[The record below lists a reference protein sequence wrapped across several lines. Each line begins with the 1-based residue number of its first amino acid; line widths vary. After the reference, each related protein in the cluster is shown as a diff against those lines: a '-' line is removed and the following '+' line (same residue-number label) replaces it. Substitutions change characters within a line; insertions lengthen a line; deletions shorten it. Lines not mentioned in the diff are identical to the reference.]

1 MRHISFE
8 CYIIGTE
15 IVNNIDVYD
24 HILEMSEIVHRSI
37 KRMDLMQLWATI
49 QW

>member
-1 MRHISFE
+1 MRHILF
-8 CYIIGTE
+8 I
-15 IVNNIDVYD
+15 NNIDVDVDVDD